1 MPLRAAHV
9 PYVLAAFAGAALY
22 APVVAGVVRQWL
34 ADTNTSHGIL
44 LVLAAAVVVRRRLP
58 ALRAYATAPTLTGLA
73 VVLLGLVL
81 YTLGSLGAEVF
92 VLRFSLPIVAFGC
105 VLALWGRQHAR
116 TLIGAFGLL
125 LLAIPLPSVVVTTL
139 TMPLQLVAS
148 QVAESLLAAGQI
160 PVMREGNL
168 LVLNNAT
175 LEVAEA
181 CSGLR
186 SATSLLSV
194 AAVCAAVLGLPWW
207 RGGLMMAVAI
217 PVAIVGNGF
226 RVAAT
231 GVLTEWMGARA
242 TQGLVHDLTG
252 YAAFMAMF
260 AVTVAV
266 LLLTRPSRRGLPP
279 TPAHA

>member
-1 MPLRAAHV
+1 MRVRTAHL
-9 PYVLAAFAGAALY
+9 PYLALAVTGAALY
-22 APVVAGVVRQWL
+22 APVLTGLGRQWTE
-34 ADTNTSHGIL
+34 DTNTSHGIL
-44 LVLAAAVVVRRRLP
+44 LALAAAVVVGKRLP
-58 ALRAYATAPTLTGLA
+58 ALRGHATAPSVAGLG

-92 VLRFSLPIVAFGC
+92 VLRLSLPVVAVGL
-105 VLALWGRQHAR
+105 VLALGGAQHAR
-116 TLIGAFGLL
+116 TLAGAFGLL
-125 LLAIPLPSVVVTTL
+125 VLAIPLPSVVVTTL
-139 TMPLQLVAS
+139 TLPLQLVAS

-160 PVMREGNL
+160 PVLREGNL
-168 LVLNNAT
+168 LVLDNAT

-207 RGGLMMAVAI
+207 RGGLMMLVAL

-231 GVLTEWMGARA
+231 GLLTEWIGGRA
-242 TQGLVHDLTG
+242 AEGLVHDLTG
-252 YAAFMAMF
+252 YAAFAAMF

-266 LLLTRPSRRGLPP
+266 LLITRPSRGGLPA
-279 TPAHA
+279 TPARV